1 MDRDPQNPTTSATPN
16 SNGDFALIGGKV
28 RTATTSSS
36 IINLTNT
43 IIGAGMLGLPYAV
56 AVCGLL
62 FGLTMLVLRYR
73 NSAGRRAAFKTGEGA

>member
-1 MDRDPQNPTTSATPN
+1 MDRDSQNPSTSAPPN
-16 SNGDFALIGGKV
+16 GNGDFALIGGKV
-28 RTATTSSS
+28 RTAATSSS

-62 FGLTMLVLRYR
+62 FGLTMLVLRY
-73 NSAGRRAAFKTGEGA
+73 NSADAAAISVWAWL